1 MSNSPLKEIWVHR
14 SLLWQFT
21 LRNVEMRHKGS
32 HLGLLWS
39 ILGPLLMLALYV
51 LVFGFIFSGRFK
63 AATDTE
69 SRVEYALVVFLGLAI
84 FHFVAEVITLSPT
97 LITTNPNFVKKVVFP
112 LGILPVAGVGA
123 ALIHFII
130 TLVLVFVGA
139 LLVQA
144 PIAFGTIAWLPLI
157 LLPLI
162 LGSIGLALGLSALGV
177 FWRDVTQVTQFLSL
191 ALLFASAVFYPVA
204 QIPAAAWAIL
214 KFNPL
219 IHFIN
224 EARGVVFWA
233 QPLSPMHV
241 GYLYSFSL
249 LSLWAG
255 DWLFRRLRNGFSD
268 VL

>member
-1 MSNSPLKEIWVHR
+1 MSNSPLREIWVHR

-39 ILGPLLMLALYV
+39 VLGPLLMLALYV
-51 LVFGFIFSGRFK
+51 LVFGFIFRGRFK
-63 AATDTE
+63 SVAATE
-69 SRVEYALVVFLGLAI
+69 PRVEYALTVFLGLAI
-84 FHFVAEVITLSPT
+84 FHFVSEVITLSPT

-112 LGILPVAGVGA
+112 LGILPVAGVGT

-130 TLVLVFVGA
+130 TLALVFAGA
-139 LLVQA
+139 LVTQT
-144 PIAFGTIAWLPLI
+144 PVAFGTIAWLPVI

-162 LGSIGLALGLSALGV
+162 LGSVGLALGLSALGV

-233 QPLSPMHV
+233 HPLSPMHV
-241 GYLYSFSL
+241 GYLYAFSIL
-249 LSLWAG
+249 VLWVG
-255 DWLFRRLRNGFSD
+255 DWLFRRLRNGFPD

>member
-1 MSNSPLKEIWVHR
+1 MSPSPLREIWVHR

-63 AATDTE
+63 AANDTE
-69 SRVEYALVVFLGLAI
+69 TRVEYALTVFLGLAI

-112 LGILPVAGVGA
+112 LGILPVAGVGT
-123 ALIHFII
+123 ALVHFFI
-130 TLVLVFVGA
+130 TLVLVFAGA
-139 LLVQA
+139 LLVQS
-144 PIAFGTIAWLPLI
+144 PIAFGTIAWLPVI
-157 LLPLI
+157 VLPLI
-162 LGSIGLALGLSALGV
+162 LGAIGLALGLSALGV

-204 QIPAAAWAIL
+204 QIPAAAWAVL

-233 QPLSPMHV
+233 KSVSPLYLS
-241 GYLYSFSL
+241 YLYAVSL
-249 LSLWAG
+249 LCLWAG
-255 DWLFRRLRNGFSD
+255 DWLFRRLRSGFPD

>member
-1 MSNSPLKEIWVHR
+1 MGNSPLKEIWVHR

-63 AATDTE
+63 AATDAE
-69 SRVEYALVVFLGLAI
+69 SRIEYALVVFLGLAI

-112 LGILPVAGVGA
+112 LGILPVAGVGT
-123 ALIHFII
+123 ALIHFFI
-130 TLVLVFVGA
+130 TLGLVFIGA
-139 LLVQA
+139 LIAQA
-144 PIAFGTIAWLPLI
+144 PIAYATLVWLPVI

-162 LGSIGLALGLSALGV
+162 LFAIGLALGLSALGV
-177 FWRDVTQVTQFLSL
+177 FWRDVVQVTQFVSL

-204 QIPAAAWAIL
+204 QIPTAAWTIL

-224 EARGVVFWA
+224 EARSAVFWA
-233 QPLSPMHV
+233 HPVNWLHLV
-241 GYLYSFSL
+241 YLYTVSL
-249 LSLWAG
+249 LCLAGG
-255 DWLFRRLRNGFSD
+255 DWLFRRLRSGVPD

>member
-21 LRNVEMRHKGS
+21 LRNVEIRHKGS

-39 ILGPLLMLALYV
+39 VLGPLLMLALYV

-63 AATDTE
+63 SAADTE
-69 SRVEYALVVFLGLAI
+69 TRIEYALTVFLGLAI
-84 FHFVAEVITLSPT
+84 FHFVSEVITLSPT
-97 LITTNPNFVKKVVFP
+97 LITTNPSFVKKVVFP
-112 LGILPVAGVGA
+112 LGILPVAGVGT
-123 ALIHFII
+123 ALIHFVI
-130 TLVLVFVGA
+130 TLALVFTGA
-139 LLVQA
+139 IIAQT
-144 PIAFGTIAWLPLI
+144 PIAYTTIFWLPLI
-157 LLPLI
+157 LFPLV
-162 LGSIGLALGLSALGV
+162 LGATGLALGLSAVGV

-191 ALLFASAVFYPVA
+191 ALLFASAVFYPVV

-224 EARGVVFWA
+224 EARNVCFWA
-233 QPLSPMHV
+233 QPVSSMHLV
-241 GYLYSFSL
+241 YLYVVNLVILAS
-249 LSLWAG
+249 G
-255 DWLFRRLRNGFSD
+255 DWVFRRLRKGFPD